1 MLFRQTLLY
10 LPAQV
15 LGPAFQFISII
26 AWTHFLTPAD
36 MGTFALVAA
45 VQELAYVATTF
56 WFTLYTMRYHDPNG
70 EAAKRGAFLNTET
83 MVLLAASVVSIS
95 VVFALPLFADI
106 AWTRNLALA
115 AVAYTVTRGLVTHLA
130 DRARTEHDTFTY
142 SVFQISWPV
151 LGLFI
156 GLALVHAIE
165 RSAATVLWGYA
176 VAQIVSLIVAGWR
189 LDFGT
194 RPAHYAPDAIQNA
207 LRYGLPLVIG
217 GLLVWLANNGIR
229 FVVEMK
235 ESAAAVGLITVGWGL
250 GLRAAA
256 FASMLV
262 TAAAFPVAMQ
272 RARDGGMPEG
282 QAQLERNGVLL
293 LAALAPAAA
302 GLYAISEPLVRMVVA
317 QEFQDVTVA
326 VLPLAIVAGALRNF
340 RIHFGE
346 QVFLLHER
354 TMVPLWNDAIDAFA
368 SVAGGAIGLTLGG
381 LPGAVAGAAVGSG
394 ISLAVTLVAAW
405 VSYRFAMPLG
415 ALFRIALA
423 TAAMMVA
430 VHSLPLAATVLSL
443 AQAISVGAA
452 VYSIVLLAVYP
463 ELAQKVLGLLRRGRP
478 A

>member
-26 AWTHFLTPAD
+26 AWTHFLSPAD

-70 EAAKRGAFLNTET
+70 EAARRGQFLNTET
-83 MVLLAASVVSIS
+83 MVLALASLASIVI
-95 VVFALPLFADI
+95 VFALPLFADI
-106 AWTRNLALA
+106 AWTRNLAMA
-115 AVAYTVTRGLVTHLA
+115 AIAYTVTRGLVTHLS
-130 DRARTEHDTFTY
+130 DRARTEHDTVTY
-142 SVFQISWPV
+142 SVFQISWPL

-156 GLALVHAIE
+156 GLALVTLFE

-176 VAQIVSLIVAGWR
+176 IAQTISLLVAGWR

-194 RPAHYAPDAIQNA
+194 RPTHYAPDAVSTA

-229 FVVEMK
+229 FVVEAK

-272 RARDGGMPEG
+272 RARDGGMAEG
-282 QAQLERNGVLL
+282 QAQLQRNGVLL

-302 GLYAISEPLVRMVVA
+302 GLYVISEPLVRMVVA
-317 QEFQDVTVA
+317 QDFQEVTIA

-354 TMVPLWNDAIDAFA
+354 TTVPLWNDAVDAVA
-368 SVAGGAIGLTLGG
+368 SLAGGAIGLSLGG
-381 LPGAVAGAAVGSG
+381 LPGAVAGAAMGSAV
-394 ISLAVTLVAAW
+394 SLAVTLAAAW
-405 VSYRFAMPLG
+405 VFYRFAMPLG
-415 ALFRIALA
+415 ALLRIALA
-423 TAAMMVA
+423 TAAMVLAVKCLA
-430 VHSLPLAATVLSL
+430 VHATLPSLSL
-443 AQAISVGAA
+443 AIAAGAA
-452 VYSIVLLAVYP
+452 VYGITLVAAYP
-463 ELAQKVLGLLRRGRP
+463 ELAHKVLGLLRRARP
-478 A
+478 T